1 MFQQSK
7 KTFSGKYVEIIQYLS
22 MYLSVYLIV
31 YFVMLVLSDF
41 LILL

>member
-7 KTFSGKYVEIIQYLS
+7 KTFSGKYVENYPVPIY
-22 MYLSVYLIV
+22 VPIV

-41 LILL
+41 LILSLK